1 MPDST
6 STPARRGARMLLPV
20 LALCSFFVG
29 LDSLIMVPLLPAI
42 ADSLAIGRE
51 RAILLVTA
59 YALAYMLFAPLFG
72 HLSDRLGRKPVIVA
86 GIAALALGTGLT
98 GTGSDFSQL
107 LLFRALT
114 GIGAAMIEPGL
125 LALVGD
131 RFNYA
136 ERGRAMGVVMGAMIT
151 STLVGVPV
159 GSFLAQVSDWRW
171 SFYIIGGLALLLL
184 PATGYGI
191 GSQPR
196 PAPNRQPEAG
206 RGSRLPLLIS
216 LLTTFLWFGGL
227 QGMFANSGSFYHGRF
242 ALETGQIGLVIM
254 LAGLGSV
261 AGSVLGGRLAD
272 RYGKQASF
280 AWAGLVTAM
289 CVLALSR
296 VEASL
301 LLAVTLH
308 LFWATAFGIGQA
320 ALGTLLSELQP
331 NARGMT
337 LSLNSAAMFGGM
349 MAATAVS
356 SRLLEAESFF
366 NVGWL
371 CAGMVLGAYLA
382 SRSLFRADGERSLST
397 APLSPDW
404 KESLNETE

>member
-1 MPDST
+1 
-6 STPARRGARMLLPV
+6 MLLPV

-29 LDSLIMVPLLPAI
+29 LDSLIMVPLLPAM
-42 ADSLAIGRE
+42 AASLAIGRE
-51 RAILLVTA
+51 QAILLVTA

-72 HLSDRLGRKPVIVA
+72 YLSDRLGRKPIIVA
-86 GIAALALGTGLT
+86 GIAVLALGTGLT
-98 GTGSDFSQL
+98 GTGSDFFQL
-107 LLFRALT
+107 LLFRGLT

-171 SFYIIGGLALLLL
+171 SFYIIGGLALFLL
-184 PATGYGI
+184 PAARFGI
-191 GSQPR
+191 GPQPR
-196 PAPNRQPEAG
+196 PVPDRRPGGEP
-206 RGSRLPLLIS
+206 GSRLPLLLS
-216 LLTTFLWFGGL
+216 LVTTFLWFGGL

-261 AGSVLGGRLAD
+261 AGSVFGGRLAD
-272 RYGKQASF
+272 RFGKQASF
-280 AWAGLVTAM
+280 SWAGLATAAS
-289 CVLALSR
+289 VLALSR

-301 LLAVTLH
+301 ALAVTLH
-308 LFWATAFGIGQA
+308 LLWATAFGVGQA

-331 NARGMT
+331 NSRGVT

-349 MAATAVS
+349 MAATALS
-356 SRLLEAESFF
+356 SRLLEAGSFF

-371 CAGMVLGAYLA
+371 CAGMVLGACLA
-382 SRSLFRADGERSLST
+382 SRSLFRAGAEHIPSN
-397 APLSPDW
+397 APLSSEW

>member
-6 STPARRGARMLLPV
+6 STPARQGARMLLPV

-29 LDSLIMVPLLPAI
+29 LDSLIMVPLLPAM
-42 ADSLAIGRE
+42 ADSLDIGRNQ
-51 RAILLVTA
+51 AVLLVTA

-72 HLSDRLGRKPVIVA
+72 YLSDRLGRKRIIVA
-86 GIAALALGTGLT
+86 GIALLALGTGLT
-98 GTGSDFSQL
+98 GSGSNFSQL

-131 RFNYA
+131 RFSYA
-136 ERGRAMGVVMGAMIT
+136 ERGRAMGVVMGAMIA
-151 STLVGVPV
+151 STLVGVPI
-159 GSFLAQVSDWRW
+159 GGFLAQLSDWRW

-191 GSQPR
+191 GSQPPSVPDR
-196 PAPNRQPEAG
+196 RRDDGQ
-206 RGSRLPLLIS
+206 GSSRPLLLS
-216 LLTTFLWFGGL
+216 LITTFLWFGGL
-227 QGMFANSGSFYHGRF
+227 QGMFANSGSFYNSRF
-242 ALETGQIGLVIM
+242 ALETGQIGLAIM
-254 LAGLGSV
+254 LAALGSV
-261 AGSVLGGRLAD
+261 AGSVFGGRLAD
-272 RYGKQASF
+272 RFGKQASF
-280 AWAGLVTAM
+280 SWASLATAG
-289 CVLALSR
+289 CVLALSQ
-296 VEASL
+296 VEDSL
-301 LLAVTLH
+301 ALAVTLH
-308 LFWATAFGIGQA
+308 LLWATAFGVGQA

-349 MAATAVS
+349 MAATALS
-356 SRLLEAESFF
+356 SRLLESGSFF

-371 CAGMVLGAYLA
+371 CAGMVLGACLT
-382 SRSLFRADGERSLST
+382 SRSLFRAGGERALSN
-397 APLSPDW
+397 APLSSEW